1 MLHACD
7 VLLLTR
13 LIGRDVLGPDGR
25 VRGRLADLTVRLNRG
40 SESHLVE
47 QFAPLVT
54 ILVGTQVLNAV
65 LLVPLLLA
73 MVGLARDRDLMGSFV
88 TGRAGTLVYAVT
100 TVVVVV
106 CVITLGITT
115 LLG

>member
-1 MLHACD
+1 MLHACG

-25 VRGRLADLTVRLNRG
+25 VRGRLADLTVRLNRR

-54 ILVGTQVLNAV
+54 ILVGT
-65 LLVPLLLA
+65 
-73 MVGLARDRDLMGSFV
+73 
-88 TGRAGTLVYAVT
+88 
-100 TVVVVV
+100 
-106 CVITLGITT
+106 
-115 LLG
+115 

>member
-65 LLVPLLLA
+65 LLVLLA

-106 CVITLGITT
+106 CVVTLGITT